1 MSHSIFNKS
10 EKNDKKD
17 QIIKMSQNL
26 GFDVIGF
33 ADPKL
38 PKNVKHNLDIFL
50 KILLHT
56 FQVIY

>member
-50 KILLHT
+50 KSKSLL
-56 FQVIY
+56 F